1 MNCDKCAATIVAGD
15 ERIHQ
20 NQTFCEDCY
29 MVALSPIKTCDP
41 WAVHSAKNFE
51 RLAGDKKQLTP
62 LQAEILEKLKVHGAM
77 EPVTLLA
84 KLGVNMQL
92 ADLQRDFS
100 ILRHMEKV
108 GAEKQGDTIL
118 WRLWA

>member
-1 MNCDKCAATIVAGD
+1 MNCDKCDAAIVVGD
-15 ERIHQ
+15 ERMHQ

-41 WAVHSAKNFE
+41 WAVHSAKTFE
-51 RLAGDKKQLTP
+51 KYAGDKKQLTP
-62 LQAEILEKLKVHGAM
+62 SQAEILEKLKVHGAM
-77 EPVTLLA
+77 EPGMLLE
-84 KLGVNMQL
+84 KLGGNLQL
-92 ADLQRDFS
+92 GDLQRDFS

-108 GAEKQGDTIL
+108 GAEKRGDTIL